1 MTLRQALTAARDRLV
16 DAGVAPDEAAID
28 VELFA
33 RTILGWDRAR
43 IITASMQ
50 GAPAALEPTFSAW
63 VARRATREPSAYIIG
78 MREFYNLEL
87 EVTPAVLIPRPET
100 EMIVEAA
107 LPLLVRTLDARVADV
122 GTGCGNIAVTLAH
135 EARAQHGGRDRRL
148 GRRAGGGQA
157 QRRASRRRST
167 ASSSCRRRTSTA
179 SRARSISSP
188 PTRRTCARSIAAG
201 LSPSVLHEP
210 AVALFGGANGM
221 RDIEGVLEA
230 AVAKLRQGGW
240 LIMEFGFGQEDDVR
254 ARVAVH
260 DDLRLDRVVADLQG
274 LPRTAVITRIAANR
288 RGADVGQ
295 V

>member
-1 MTLRQALTAARDRLV
+1 VTLRQALTAARDRLV
-16 DAGVAPDEAAID
+16 DAGVPPDEAAID

-43 IITASMQ
+43 MITASMQ
-50 GAPAALEPTFSAW
+50 GAPAALEPAFSAW

-107 LPLLVRTLDARVADV
+107 LPLLARTLDARVADV

-135 EARAQHGGRDRRL
+135 EAR
-148 GRRAGGGQA
+148 
-157 QRRASRRRST
+157 RST
-167 ASSSCRRRTSTA
+167 VVATDVSGEALAVAKRNA
-179 SRARSISSP
+179 ARHGVVDRIEFVETP
-188 PTRRTCARSIAAG
+188 YLDGVEGPFDLIAANPPYVRETDRGG

-230 AVAKLRQGGW
+230 TAAKLRQGGW

-260 DDLRLDRVVADLQG
+260 DDLRFDRVLADLQG
-274 LPRTAVITRIAANR
+274 LPRTAVVTRIAANR

>member
-16 DAGVAPDEAAID
+16 DAGVPPDEAAID

-43 IITASMQ
+43 MITASMQ

-78 MREFYNLEL
+78 VREFYNLEL

-107 LPLLVRTLDARVADV
+107 LPLLARTLDARVADV

-135 EARAQHGGRDRRL
+135 EAR
-148 GRRAGGGQA
+148 
-157 QRRASRRRST
+157 RST
-167 ASSSCRRRTSTA
+167 VVATDVSGEALAVAKRNA
-179 SRARSISSP
+179 ARHGVVDRIEFVETP
-188 PTRRTCARSIAAG
+188 YLDGVEGPFDLIAANPPYVRETDRGG

-230 AVAKLRQGGW
+230 TAAKLRQGGW

-260 DDLRLDRVVADLQG
+260 DDLRFDRVLADLQG
-274 LPRTAVITRIAANR
+274 LPRTAVITRIAADR

>member
-16 DAGVAPDEAAID
+16 DAGVPPDEAAID

-43 IITASMQ
+43 MITASMQ

-78 MREFYNLEL
+78 VREFYNLEL

-107 LPLLVRTLDARVADV
+107 LPLLARTLDARVADV

-135 EARAQHGGRDRRL
+135 EAR
-148 GRRAGGGQA
+148 
-157 QRRASRRRST
+157 RST
-167 ASSSCRRRTSTA
+167 VVATDVSGEALAVAKRNA
-179 SRARSISSP
+179 ARHGVVDRIEFVETP
-188 PTRRTCARSIAAG
+188 YLDGVEGPFDLIAANPPYVRETDRGG

-230 AVAKLRQGGW
+230 TAAKLRQGGW

-260 DDLRLDRVVADLQG
+260 DDLRFDRVLADLQG
-274 LPRTAVITRIAANR
+274 LPRTAVVTRIAANR

>member
-1 MTLRQALTAARDRLV
+1 VTLRQALTAARDRLV
-16 DAGVAPDEAAID
+16 DAGVPPDEAAID

-43 IITASMQ
+43 MITASMQ

-107 LPLLVRTLDARVADV
+107 LPLLARTLDARVADV

-135 EARAQHGGRDRRL
+135 EAR
-148 GRRAGGGQA
+148 
-157 QRRASRRRST
+157 RST
-167 ASSSCRRRTSTA
+167 VVATDVSGEALAVAKRNA
-179 SRARSISSP
+179 ARHGVVDRIEFVETP
-188 PTRRTCARSIAAG
+188 YLDGVEGPFDLIAANPPYVRETDRGG

-230 AVAKLRQGGW
+230 TAAKLRQGGW

-260 DDLRLDRVVADLQG
+260 DDLRFDRVLADLQG
-274 LPRTAVITRIAANR
+274 LPRTAVVTRIAANR